1 MLIFSFYWWGLQR
14 RAETGSEVLM
24 SDLRAI
30 ELRKKL
36 LGIDVESPYTWL
48 QCTSS
53 SKKKVGQT

>member
-1 MLIFSFYWWGLQR
+1 MSRPSAYIFFFCWGLQR

-24 SDLRAI
+24 GDLRAT

-48 QCTSS
+48 QCTLLY
-53 SKKKVGQT
+53 